1 MNTDLF
7 VRRQM
12 RAIEEI
18 IFGETAKTQFTYA
31 ESRISEIMSSRKM
44 IYQLENHFDLDKALE
59 EAHEAKTCCDL
70 AINIIER
77 TTVELH
83 QQQRRKKEELK
94 EEKLNLSIIYENS
107 LKKSDYGFTSKEIEK
122 RTEKHL
128 INCLKEKES
137 LLLDLLDDLD
147 ICKFELNK
155 FNKYRENVDDV
166 YMSIKK
172 KYDLL
177 IKRNL
182 T

>member
-1 MNTDLF
+1 
-7 VRRQM
+7 M
-12 RAIEEI
+12 RTIEEI

-31 ESRISEIMSSRKM
+31 ESRITEIMSSRKM
-44 IYQLENHFDLDKALE
+44 IYQLENHYDLDKALE
-59 EAHEAKTCCDL
+59 EAHEAKICCDL
-70 AINIIER
+70 AINIVER
-77 TTVELH
+77 TMVELH
-83 QQQRRKKEELK
+83 QKQRRKKEEVK
-94 EEKLNLSIIYENS
+94 EEKLNMSILYETQ
-107 LKKSDYGFTSKEIEK
+107 LKKSDYAFTSKEIEK

-128 INCLKEKES
+128 INCLKEQEGI
-137 LLLDLLDDLD
+137 LLDLLDDID
-147 ICKFELNK
+147 VCKFELNK